1 MKTTEERFSNSVALN
16 FFCVQPLR
24 LSDDLFISLLS
35 TNLNAQR
42 LEVYSKNT
50 EPKWIT
56 KFNKEQLYRYFNVIL
71 YRQGEQANAGL
82 LATESTD
89 KFKVNG
95 ISLAEAFDVS
105 NCCFYTIYD
114 TRLRF
119 FIIVYEIQ
127 LFFAIDTLNNI
138 TAHHK
143 DNRDLYN
150 TIRSLLVK
158 EEEDSPLSRWCEY
171 AREDALKT
179 TTKFIQDVY
188 SIKTERDKIYIDDNT
203 GNITNVAIIPSGID
217 KHEFNKINK
226 NLISL
231 NQIADSRVVVN
242 DEPILLNRCTRQPDD
257 DIYDYDLYYF
267 GSRFH
272 TITTSLDN
280 CKYRFIPIQ
289 FHIQYMWFYLRKI
302 NNTIDVKYNEARELT
317 HSRQLEANTHLMD
330 ELIFIIETLKIHN
343 ERFKLVIEKDN
354 RIYTSVEKKWNIES
368 LLSCSTTY
376 ISFFKDYLS
385 RLHNTRTTATV
396 RRQNKILL
404 VISLLQFIAL
414 ISVWTDYINLLN
426 EELQKNANELLPLFG
441 SYSAL
446 GTFNTYLPIGIF
458 AAIALMVLYIFFEK
472 KNVTKYFRK

>member
-1 MKTTEERFSNSVALN
+1 MKTTEERSSNSVALN

-24 LSDDLFISLLS
+24 LSDNLFISLLS
-35 TNLNAQR
+35 ANLNAQK
-42 LEVYSKNT
+42 LEIYSKNT
-50 EPKWIT
+50 DPKWIT
-56 KFNKEQLYRYFNVIL
+56 KFNKEQLYRHFCVIL

-89 KFKVNG
+89 KLKIND

-105 NCCFYTIYD
+105 KCCFYTLYD

-119 FIIVYEIQ
+119 FVIVYEIQ
-127 LFFAIDTLNNI
+127 LFFTIDTLNNI
-138 TAHHK
+138 TAHQK
-143 DNRDLYN
+143 DKSDLYN
-150 TIRSLLVK
+150 IIRKLLVK
-158 EEEDSPLSRWCEY
+158 EEENSPLSKWCEY
-171 AREDALKT
+171 ARENVLKT

-188 SIKTERDKIYIDDNT
+188 SIKTERDKIHIDDNT
-203 GNITNVAIIPSGID
+203 GNITTVAIIPSEID
-217 KHEFNKINK
+217 RQEFNKINK
-226 NLISL
+226 KLISL

-242 DEPILLNRCTRQPDD
+242 DEPILLNRYTRQPDD

-302 NNTIDVKYNEARELT
+302 NNTIDIKYNETRELT

-354 RIYTSVEKKWNIES
+354 RLYTSVEKKWNIES

-385 RLHNTRTTATV
+385 RLHNARTTATV
-396 RRQNKILL
+396 RRQNKILF

-414 ISVWTDYINLLN
+414 ISVWADYINLLN
-426 EELQKNANELLPLFG
+426 EELQEKADELLPLFG
-441 SYSAL
+441 NHSAL

-458 AAIALMVLYIFFEK
+458 AAIALIVIYIFFEK